1 MREQEQHELPHALV
15 SRKPESEKGK
25 HPGEKARLGD
35 AEQEAQDIEARRGP
49 REAEREGDKPPRPDD
64 PREPDSR
71 SHAIEDQIARNL
83 EDAIAEKEQRR
94 PKSIR
99 SEEHTSEL
107 QSLMRISYAVF
118 CLKKKTQVPPQT
130 NNPRISYKLILQT
143 HKKTLQTHNQT
154 YRQIT

>member
-94 PKSIR
+94 PQSIGGFAEPQVADHLQLRIR
-99 SEEHTSEL
+99 SEEYMSEL
-107 QSLMRISYAVF
+107 QSLMRNSYAVF
-118 CLKKKTQVPPQT
+118 
-130 NNPRISYKLILQT
+130 
-143 HKKTLQTHNQT
+143 
-154 YRQIT
+154 

>member
-49 REAEREGDKPPRPDD
+49 REAEREGDQPPRPDD

-71 SHAIEDQIARNL
+71 SHAIADQIARNL
-83 EDAIAEKEQRR
+83 EDAIAETEQRR
-94 PKSIR
+94 PQSIR
-99 SEEHTSEL
+99 GFAQPQVAHPLPLRIRHLLPVAIGAPLEEADQPHRTT
-107 QSLMRISYAVF
+107 AVPRQ
-118 CLKKKTQVPPQT
+118 TATARVPPPA
-130 NNPRISYKLILQT
+130 PRT
-143 HKKTLQTHNQT
+143 P
-154 YRQIT
+154 

>member
-1 MREQEQHELPHALV
+1 MLRRTPRSTRTYTRFPYTTLYRSPQSEQV
-15 SRKPESEKGK
+15 K

-94 PKSIR
+94 PQSIGGIA
-99 SEEHTSEL
+99 EPPIPEHL
-107 QSLMRISYAVF
+107 QLRIGAI
-118 CLKKKTQVPPQT
+118 LPADIGDQIAEAEQGPPPQEHPHDRPAAVPVHT
-130 NNPRISYKLILQT
+130 
-143 HKKTLQTHNQT
+143 
-154 YRQIT
+154 